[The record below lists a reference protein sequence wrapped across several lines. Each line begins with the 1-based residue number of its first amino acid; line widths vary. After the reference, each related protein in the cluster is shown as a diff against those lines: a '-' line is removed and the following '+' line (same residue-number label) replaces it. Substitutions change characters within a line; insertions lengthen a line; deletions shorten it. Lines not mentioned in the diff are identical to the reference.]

1 MLPGRVGLVGRF
13 VPALDDRAPIT
24 GSSPR
29 RTLSAMIAPPPH
41 ATALV
46 LVQPAAIDPRRA
58 FDLLSNVGAEWLGEV
73 SDSPRRGTRRYLSD
87 LSFPVRERAPQLT
100 FKKAAYVDLG
110 EVRAT
115 AEGCVAEISWQS
127 SSLAPLF
134 PVFAGHL
141 KIGPTELRLEGYYA
155 PPGGGIGAALDRAFL
170 NIAARGTARWFL
182 ERAAEALKAVSTAT
196 ADVSTDLPHSAG
208 SGDAGGSATSAGSA
222 HRAGS
227 SGSTGKSRSN
237 SKARRPDPAG
247 A

>member
-1 MLPGRVGLVGRF
+1 
-13 VPALDDRAPIT
+13 
-24 GSSPR
+24 
-29 RTLSAMIAPPPH
+29 MIVPPPH

-46 LVQPAAIDPRRA
+46 LVQRAAIDPHRA
-58 FDLLSNVGAEWLGEV
+58 FDLLSNFGAEWLGEV
-73 SDSPRRGTRRYLSD
+73 SNSARPGTRRYLSD

-115 AEGCVAEISWQS
+115 PEGCVAEISWQS

-141 KIGPTELRLEGYYA
+141 RIGPTELRLEGYYA

-182 ERAAEALKAVSTAT
+182 ERATEVVASTQADESAEVPAT
-196 ADVSTDLPHSAG
+196 
-208 SGDAGGSATSAGSA
+208 
-222 HRAGS
+222 
-227 SGSTGKSRSN
+227 
-237 SKARRPDPAG
+237 PA
-247 A
+247 

>member
-1 MLPGRVGLVGRF
+1 
-13 VPALDDRAPIT
+13 
-24 GSSPR
+24 
-29 RTLSAMIAPPPH
+29 MIAPSPH

-58 FDLLSNVGAEWLGEV
+58 FDLLSNAGAEWLGEV
-73 SDSPRRGTRRYLSD
+73 SDSERPGTRRYLSD

-115 AEGCVAEISWQS
+115 PDGCVAEISWQS

-141 KIGPTELRLEGYYA
+141 KIGPNELRLEGYYA

-182 ERAAEALKAVSTAT
+182 ERAAEALKAVSKAT
-196 ADVSTDLPHSAG
+196 AEDSA
-208 SGDAGGSATSAGSA
+208 D
-222 HRAGS
+222 S
-227 SGSTGKSRSN
+227 SGSARRSRSN

>member
-1 MLPGRVGLVGRF
+1 
-13 VPALDDRAPIT
+13 
-24 GSSPR
+24 
-29 RTLSAMIAPPPH
+29 MIAPPPH

-58 FDLLSNVGAEWLGEV
+58 FDLLSTAGAEWLGEV
-73 SDSPRRGTRRYLSD
+73 SNSARPGTRRYLSD

-115 AEGCVAEISWQS
+115 PDGCVAEISWQS

-182 ERAAEALKAVSTAT
+182 ERAAEALKSVSTAT
-196 ADVSTDLPHSAG
+196 ADVPTDRPTSPDSTTSAD
-208 SGDAGGSATSAGSA
+208 SASPGGSASP
-222 HRAGS
+222 GS
-227 SGSTGKSRSN
+227 SRSTGRSRSN